1 MAPISDLTSSIFQFS
16 DGLDLGVGEACGA
29 VVALGDD
36 LASLHDHGPDS
47 RIGGCPLKRTRSFRN
62 RQTHETFVGF
72 GIAPRFHPFCFA
84 PLCLMRRG

>member
-36 LASLHDHGPDS
+36 LASLFS
-47 RIGGCPLKRTRSFRN
+47 SL
-62 RQTHETFVGF
+62 
-72 GIAPRFHPFCFA
+72 RFHPHIQYHDNYSYSVA
-84 PLCLMRRG
+84 KI